1 MKFTNIDCV
10 EMRKQAYKQVA
21 NPLYLHMLCNQMK
34 EHAVEGHIYLIKYKI
49 LDELE
54 K

>member
-10 EMRKQAYKQVA
+10 KMRKQAYKQVA

-34 EHAVEGHIYLIKYKI
+34 EFAVERHGFQVKYKI
-49 LDELE
+49 LHELE
-54 K
+54 E